1 MEPARKP
8 ERRTARPKAPIPKTP
23 GLAARRWAADLV
35 FDVTANGRSL
45 EGTFDG
51 PGSKQVS
58 NPADIALTQSLVLST
73 LRHLGT
79 LDAALGNCL
88 DRPLKP
94 SQARAQATLRVLA
107 TQLLILDMPAHAAVT
122 LAVEDVAQSPK
133 TRALKGLVNAV
144 GRRMAR
150 EGKALLPAE
159 PALEQPKWLAQ
170 RWAETYGK
178 KTGDHVLA
186 SLRNQPAIDLT
197 PNPSIDREDLLKA
210 LAEHGPTLLPTGS
223 IRLANPGRIT
233 ELPGF
238 KEGHWWVQDVAAALP
253 ATILLE
259 SLEDPSGA
267 TVLDM
272 CAAPGGKTAQ
282 LAATGADVTAVDRS
296 QSRMGRLT
304 DNLKRLGLQAR
315 TVIGD
320 ARAVVP
326 NRHLSAVILDA
337 PCRATGTLRRHPD
350 LAHVRRPDDI
360 VALANLQSELLEAA
374 AKRTAP
380 GGTLVYATCSMEPE
394 EGEDQISQFL
404 AGHPNWALESIDWSD
419 LPARARQADGTVRT
433 LPHMAPA
440 SPDIAGGMDGFFIAK
455 LHHHVS

>member
-8 ERRTARPKAPIPKTP
+8 ERRTARPKTPSPKTP

-45 EGTFDG
+45 EGMFDG

-58 NPADIALTQSLVLST
+58 NPADIALTQSLALST

-94 SQARAQATLRVLA
+94 SQARAQAALRVLA
-107 TQLLILDMPAHAAVT
+107 AQLLILDMPAHAAVT

-159 PALEQPKWLAQ
+159 PALEQPEWLAR
-170 RWAETYGK
+170 RWAKTYGE
-178 KTGDHVLA
+178 TTRDQVLA
-186 SLRNQPAIDLT
+186 SLRHQPAIDLT
-197 PNPSIDREDLLKA
+197 PNPSIGRNDLLNA
-210 LAEHGPTLLPTGS
+210 LAEHSPTLLPTGS

-238 KEGHWWVQDVAAALP
+238 REGHWWVQDVAAALP

-259 SLEDPSGA
+259 SLEDPSGT

-282 LAATGADVTAVDRS
+282 LAAAGADVTAVDRS

-315 TVIGD
+315 SAIGD
-320 ARAVVP
+320 ARDAEP
-326 NRHLSAVILDA
+326 DQRFSAVLLDA
-337 PCRATGTLRRHPD
+337 PCSATGTLRRHPD

-360 VALANLQSELLEAA
+360 SALANLQSELLAAA
-374 AKRTAP
+374 AKRTAH

-394 EGEDQISQFL
+394 EGEDQISRFL
-404 AGHPNWALESIDWSD
+404 AGHPNWALESIDWSA
-419 LPARARQADGTVRT
+419 LPAGARQADGTVRT
-433 LPHMAPA
+433 LPHMTPA
-440 SPDIAGGMDGFFIAK
+440 SPDTPGGMDGFFIAK
-455 LHHHVS
+455 LRHHVS